1 MTIKRATNN
10 PVAPPPAAN
19 VSRPPA
25 SSPEP
30 ASVSSSSH
38 TGTAA
43 SHASLSA
50 VLGGGSLFKNLAKT
64 GEVAALSTVERG
76 SRGPQVA
83 QLKTLLRDAGF
94 YHGPINDEMGAQ
106 GIEALQKAKLALKL
120 TGPVDVAGPT
130 TFAALEKAV
139 AQGVTSGAPLS
150 NERNHQFTLDE
161 LTPAINANAQK
172 YGVDP
177 KLLAGIIKQES
188 TYKNHIVHDDGTGHG
203 LIGLDD
209 NGLKSDFEKW
219 SGTTVGTG
227 ADAASIQ
234 PEKQIEF
241 LAKTLSE
248 VSKSY
253 YQGDQFAAAREWH
266 TGPGGVNSADGR
278 EYEQLVR
285 GHMGA
290 SDIANLKQTTASA
303 ATTPTG
309 AAPTPPSGAI
319 LGKGDSGPSVSA
331 LQQQLVAAG
340 ASIEVDGVFGP
351 LTEAAVR
358 DFQQK
363 KGLTPDGTVG
373 PQTSAALQGLQTN
386 FRAAVGL
393 GSTTGSTTSAAFDVR
408 AGSRGPQVTELKT
421 ALKKAGFY
429 DGAINDQMGSDGLA
443 ALKTAKEKLKLGGDP
458 GVAGATTMKAL
469 LSAATATSTS
479 TGQVKL
485 PVMAQGWGTDCG
497 LTSVAMIANGLRG
510 TKTDSA
516 QLERQYGYS
525 LMPALEG
532 LGVKAVDHGNLHAEI
547 ATEDQA
553 WQIFSNAASK
563 GHPVLFGANND
574 YADTHWSGGA
584 GHYMAAT
591 GVSEVNGVR
600 MITFNDPNG
609 GVVRTVP
616 FNHLW
621 NAGLRNDGNCVIE
634 CS

>member
-1 MTIKRATNN
+1 M
-10 PVAPPPAAN
+10 
-19 VSRPPA
+19 
-25 SSPEP
+25 
-30 ASVSSSSH
+30 
-38 TGTAA
+38 
-43 SHASLSA
+43 SA
-50 VLGGGSLFKNLAKT
+50 VLSGGSVFKNLSTT
-64 GEVAALSTVERG
+64 GSAAVLSTVERG

-94 YHGPINDEMGAQ
+94 YSGEINDQMGAM

-130 TFAALEKAV
+130 TFAALERAI
-139 AQGVTSGAPLS
+139 AQGVSSSVPLS
-150 NERNHQFTLDE
+150 TARNQQFTLDE
-161 LTPAINANAQK
+161 LTPSINANAKK

-188 TYKNHIVHDDGTGHG
+188 TYQNHIVHDDGTGHG

-209 NGLKSDFEKW
+209 NGLKGDFEKW
-219 SGTTVGTG
+219 SGMTVGSG
-227 ADAASIQ
+227 ANAASIP

-248 VSKSY
+248 VSKNY

-285 GHMGA
+285 GHMRE
-290 SDIANLKQTTASA
+290 SDIANLKQTT
-303 ATTPTG
+303 TG
-309 AAPTPPSGAI
+309 ASVTPSVAPSTSTPSASGAI
-319 LGKGDSGPSVSA
+319 VGRGDSGPAVSE
-331 LQQQLVAAG
+331 LQRQLVAAG
-340 ASIEVDGVFGP
+340 ASIEVDGDFGP
-351 LTEAAVR
+351 RTEAAVR
-358 DFQQK
+358 AFQQQR
-363 KGLTPDGTVG
+363 GLSPDGTVG
-373 PQTSAALQGLQTN
+373 DATRAALAGTKTPTTT
-386 FRAAVGL
+386 AA
-393 GSTTGSTTSAAFDVR
+393 TFEVR
-408 AGSRGPQVTELKT
+408 AGSKGPQVTELKT
-421 ALKKAGFY
+421 ALKAAGFY
-429 DGAINDQMGSDGLA
+429 AGVINDQMGPDGLA
-443 ALKTAKEKLKLGGDP
+443 ALKKAKEALKLSGDP
-458 GVAGATTMKAL
+458 GVAGPTTLKAL
-469 LSAATATSTS
+469 QTAATAPSTS
-479 TGQVKL
+479 AGQVKL
-485 PVMAQGWGTDCG
+485 PVMAQGWSTDCG

-510 TKTDSA
+510 TNTNSTA
-516 QLERQYGYS
+516 LVNQYGYS
-525 LMPALEG
+525 LLPALQG
-532 LGVKAVDHGNLHAEI
+532 LGVNAVDHGNLHAEI

-553 WQIFSNAASK
+553 WRIFSNALSK

-574 YADTHWSGGA
+574 YAGTHWSGGA

-600 MITFNDPNG
+600 MLTFNDPNG